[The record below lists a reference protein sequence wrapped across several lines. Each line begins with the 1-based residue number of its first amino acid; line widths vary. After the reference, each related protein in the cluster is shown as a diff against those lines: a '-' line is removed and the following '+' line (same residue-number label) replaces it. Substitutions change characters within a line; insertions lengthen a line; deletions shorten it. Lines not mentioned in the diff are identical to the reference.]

1 MTINNYSARISG
13 GSWSGLGQILI
24 LFILLVIVLQ
34 TLGHSPAGQIAEPP
48 TALRTYGFII
58 DNQTSGYYF
67 NYVSI
72 SGNAQPPALATV
84 PPQGRD
90 RFEVTARF
98 PNDTSATAYYNI
110 SDSNQRNIGQLSFTM
125 SVYIGLNTGFNAI
138 TSDAPISFSEGYI
151 NNARQLIVRNT

>member
-1 MTINNYSARISG
+1 MTINTYSTRISG

-34 TLGHSPAGQIAEPP
+34 TLGLSPTGQIAEPP
-48 TALRTYGFII
+48 TALRTYGFVI

-72 SGNAQPPALATV
+72 NGDAQPPALTTV
-84 PPQGRD
+84 PPQGND
-90 RFEVTARF
+90 RFEVTAKF
-98 PNDTSATAYYNI
+98 PNDTSATVYYNI

-125 SVYIGLNTGFNAI
+125 SVYVGINTRFDAI
-138 TSDAPISFSEGYI
+138 TTDAPIRFSEGYYYQA
-151 NNARQLIVRNT
+151 NQLIVRNI